1 MKIAFLIST
10 LDAGGAQRV
19 ATILCNHWV
28 VAHEVALL
36 TFQAPEDSLQFPLDE
51 RVRYFALDLL
61 GSSKGV
67 LGTVGRNIAR
77 VATIRRR
84 LREIAPDV
92 LVCFMTETNVVGT
105 LAARWAQVPV
115 VISER
120 IHPAHHPLPLVHRL
134 ARLVVYRMANALV
147 VQTQNIADWY
157 QRRTGLVPVRIANPV
172 EGAPA
177 PLQTREP
184 RATAGGEIVSVGRL
198 ERQKGFD
205 VLINAFHHL
214 AADRPGWSLTIYGEG
229 PLRND
234 LETQVEMLGLHDRV
248 RLPGITRDAREQLRA
263 ADLYVHP
270 ARYEGFPNA
279 VAEALA
285 EGLCVVA
292 TDCPGASAEL
302 LQHGRYG
309 ILVTPEDPVS
319 LAQAMGRAMDDPV
332 LRKSFASR
340 ARGALYGLEVDTI
353 AASWL
358 SLFENVVSQNR
369 YKRYPCPPQ

>member
-28 VAHEVALL
+28 VAHEVTLL
-36 TFQAPEDSLQFPLDE
+36 TFQAPDDPLQFPLDE
-51 RVRYFALDLL
+51 RVKYFALDLL
-61 GSSKGV
+61 DSSKSV
-67 LGTVGRNIAR
+67 LGAISRNIAR
-77 VATIRRR
+77 VTTIRRR
-84 LREIAPDV
+84 LREIAPDIV
-92 LVCFMTETNVVGT
+92 VCFMTETNVVGT
-105 LAARWAQVPV
+105 LAARWARVPV

-120 IHPAHHPLPLVHRL
+120 IHPAHHPLLLVHRI

-172 EGAPA
+172 EFASVPVQ
-177 PLQTREP
+177 PRE
-184 RATAGGEIVSVGRL
+184 RAVTTGREIVSIGRL
-198 ERQKGFD
+198 DMQKGFD
-205 VLINAFHHL
+205 VLINAFYRV
-214 AADRPGWSLTIYGEG
+214 AADRPDWSLTIYGEG
-229 PLRND
+229 PLRTD
-234 LETQVEMLGLHDRV
+234 LEIQVEMLGLHNRV
-248 RLPGITRDAREQLRA
+248 RLPGITRDAREQLRG
-263 ADLYVHP
+263 ADLYVHA

-285 EGLCVVA
+285 EGLCVIA

-309 ILVTPEDPVS
+309 ILATSEDPES
-319 LAQAMGRAMDDPV
+319 LAQAMARAMDDTA
-332 LRKSFASR
+332 LRGRFAGQ
-340 ARGALYGLEVDTI
+340 ARDALQGFDIDTI

-358 SLFENVVSQNR
+358 SLFENVVSQSR
-369 YKRYPCPPQ
+369 DGAITGAL